1 MTDTYHSPY
10 EACPQIT
17 EKAGEA
23 LKDCGKK
30 AGAFATDMDEK
41 LYRSEFEAY
50 PFLADSDTD
59 IRCDFEIHTDRL
71 SSMAGVLASMCP
83 ERREEILKVDELIYH
98 SNPTLRTFMSVTDE
112 EIEWLHERLE
122 ELKKEAEEG
131 NAFPESESKCRT
143 VLPAG
148 TTRGAYAHIAR
159 VEGKQMVRILY
170 RARERGLEFPNSL
183 IDFAN
188 LVSGYF
194 HFLGIWMNMKDGFQE
209 IPFMSRN
216 YK

>member
-1 MTDTYHSPY
+1 MKDVYHSPY
-10 EACPQIT
+10 EACPQVT
-17 EKAGEA
+17 EQAGEA
-23 LKDCGKK
+23 LKDCGS
-30 AGAFATDMDEK
+30 GACKSDAK
-41 LYRSEFEAY
+41 LYRSDFEAY

-59 IRCDFEIHTDRL
+59 IRCDFEIHTDRRA
-71 SSMAGVLASMCP
+71 SMAGVIASMCP

-98 SNPTLRTFMSVTDE
+98 ANPTLRTFMSITDE
-112 EIEWLHERLE
+112 EIDWLHKSLE
-122 ELKKEAEEG
+122 ALRSECEEG
-131 NAFPESESKCRT
+131 NAFPETGSKCRT

-148 TTRGAYAHIAR
+148 TMRGAYAHVLR

-170 RARERGLEFPNSL
+170 RARERGLEFPDSL

-194 HFLGIWMNMKDGFQE
+194 HMLGIWMDMKDGFTE
-209 IPFMSRN
+209 IPFVSRN

>member
-1 MTDTYHSPY
+1 MSEVYHSPY
-10 EACPQIT
+10 EACPQVT
-17 EKAGEA
+17 ERAGEA
-23 LKDCGKK
+23 LKQGKN
-30 AGAFATDMDEK
+30 ARENGSAV

-59 IRCDFEIHTDRL
+59 IRCDFEIHTDRM
-71 SSMAGVLASMCP
+71 SSMAGVIASMCP

-98 SNPTLRTFMSVTDE
+98 ANPTLRTFMSITDE
-112 EIEWLHERLE
+112 EIEWLHERLV
-122 ELKKEAEEG
+122 ELKSECDAA
-131 NAFPESESKCRT
+131 NAFPETGTKCRT

-148 TTRGAYAHIAR
+148 TTRGAYAHVLR

-170 RARERGLEFPNSL
+170 RARERGIEFPNSL

-194 HFLGIWMNMKDGFQE
+194 HMLGIWMNMKDGFKE
-209 IPFMSRN
+209 IPFVSRN
-216 YK
+216 YTSRA